1 MEVWVGRQKPQTQ
14 DKFRQVSVVVLSDTI
29 FWKNLDM
36 CSRIFETVLEALCV
50 GDDMKVELL

>member
-1 MEVWVGRQKPQTQ
+1 MGRQKPQTQ